1 MNKKYK
7 KNRHILLF
15 YLPISKI
22 NPFRWKNF
30 YKDLNEAISG
40 TDQDFT
46 KGSLRRAIF
55 LLSIPMVLEMIMES
69 IFAIVDIFFVS
80 KLGAEAVATVGL
92 TESLLTIVYALGI
105 GFAMGATALVSRRI
119 GEGDANA
126 AATSGF
132 QAILVGLI
140 LSMLISLTGI
150 FFSKDLLELMG
161 ASETIIDRYS
171 GYLSIMMGTNA
182 VIMLLFINN
191 AIFRSSG
198 DAVTAMRVLWFANIL
213 NIVLDPCLIFGLGP
227 FPELGIEGAA
237 IATSIGRG
245 LAVIVQFYL
254 LFKGSSRIRL
264 NRENFRIIPK
274 VMGRLIRL
282 ASGNIGQY
290 LIATASWI
298 GMVRII
304 SIFGSEVLAGY
315 TIAIRIIIFALLP
328 TIGISHA
335 AATLVGQNLGAGE
348 PDRAEKSVWS
358 TGRIN
363 MIVLGLIGLVLV
375 IMPGSFIRM
384 FIQDPEVIIYGAACL
399 RIISY
404 GFLFYGFGMV
414 LVNSFNGAGDTVT
427 PVWIN
432 LICFWIIEI
441 PLAYY
446 LAIHTGFNE
455 KGVYFSIVIA
465 ETLMTLMA
473 FMIFRRGK
481 WKLKQV

>member
-1 MNKKYK
+1 MNRNNKKA
-7 KNRHILLF
+7 RHIFLF
-15 YLPISKI
+15 YLPVKKI

-40 TDQDFT
+40 SEQDFT

-55 LLSIPMVLEMIMES
+55 LLSIPMVLEMVMES

-119 GEGDANA
+119 GEGDAKS

-132 QAILVGLI
+132 QAILVGFA
-140 LSMLISLTGI
+140 LSTVIALAGA
-150 FFSKDLLELMG
+150 FFSKDLLRLMG
-161 ASETIIDRYS
+161 ASATIVEEYS
-171 GYLSIMMGTNA
+171 GYLAIMMGTNA

-213 NIVLDPCLIFGLGP
+213 NIILDPCLIFGLGP

-245 LAVIVQFYL
+245 LAVIYQFYL
-254 LFKGSSRIRL
+254 LIKGSSRIRL
-264 NRENFRIIPK
+264 SRENLRIIPA

-304 SIFGSEVLAGY
+304 SIFGSDVLAGY

-328 TIGISHA
+328 TVGISNA
-335 AATLVGQNLGAGE
+335 AATLVGQNLGAGK
-348 PDRAEKSVWS
+348 PGRAEKSVWG

-363 MIVLGLIGLVLV
+363 MVVLGFIGLVL
-375 IMPGSFIRM
+375 IALPDTFIRM
-384 FIQDPEVIIYGAACL
+384 FIQDQEVIRYGAACL

-404 GFLFYGFGMV
+404 GFLFYGLGMV
-414 LVNSFNGAGDTVT
+414 LVNSLNGAGDTLT

-446 LAIHTGFNE
+446 LAVHTGLNE

-465 ETLMTLMA
+465 ETIMTLMA
-473 FMIFRRGK
+473 FVIFRKGK